1 MEYRELS
8 EKLSFGGQPTAEEL
22 RELARKGVKTVV
34 NVRSPDEEE
43 VHLSTAQEKAL
54 AESLGMT
61 YVNIPLTAKTIAED
75 TAAQVKRAIAG
86 AKNTGPV
93 FVH

>member
-1 MEYRELS
+1 MQYRDLS
-8 EKLSFGGQPTAEEL
+8 ENLSFGGQPNADEL
-22 RELARKGVKTVV
+22 RELARKGVRTIV
-34 NVRSPDEEE
+34 NVRAPDEEE
-43 VHLSTAQEKAL
+43 ANLPPAQEQAL

-61 YVNIPLTAKTIAED
+61 YVNVPLTAKTIAED
-75 TAAQVKRAIAG
+75 TAAQVKRAIAD

>member
-1 MEYRELS
+1 MEYREMS
-8 EKLSFGGQPTAEEL
+8 GNLSFGGQPSTDEL
-22 RELARKGVKTVV
+22 RELARKGVKTIV

-43 VHLSTAQEKAL
+43 TNLPPPQERAL
-54 AESLGMT
+54 VESLGMT
-61 YVNIPLTAKTIAED
+61 YVNVPLTAQTVSED
-75 TAAQVKRAIAG
+75 TAAQVKRAIAD